1 MWLLEEP
8 FWDLFLSSRWQ
19 DEGSRR
25 ESAAEAVQGAAL
37 PLERVHD
44 VHGGDGLALGVLRV
58 RHSIA
63 DDILEEHLEDAAG
76 LFVDESRDAL
86 DAASA
91 RETTDRWLG
100 DALDV
105 VSQNLAVT
113 LRSTFSKS
121 LPLSDGWG
129 IGTNVPHPGAAKL
142 NQPSSFNSDN
152 ATQGRVPPG
161 ARGNLLI

>member
-63 DDILEEHLEDAAG
+63 DDILEEHFEDAAG

-113 LRSTFSKS
+113 LRSTLSES
-121 LPLSDGWG
+121 LATL
-129 IGTNVPHPGAAKL
+129 AATRHDECGSSERDDDERK
-142 NQPSSFNSDN
+142 QP
-152 ATQGRVPPG
+152 TC
-161 ARGNLLI
+161 AR